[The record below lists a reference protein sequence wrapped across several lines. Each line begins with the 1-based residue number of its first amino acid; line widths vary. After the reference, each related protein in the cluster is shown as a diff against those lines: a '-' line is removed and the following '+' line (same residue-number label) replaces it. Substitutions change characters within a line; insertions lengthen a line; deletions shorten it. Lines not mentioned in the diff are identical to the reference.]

1 MSSPLKIKLF
11 QVFFLV
17 CVILFLASVAQA
29 GSTHHHHQGKPD
41 VISPFEKVG
50 EPLHCILNLHEHFQR
65 NFCPHQKRGAND
77 NAELRADCG
86 GTSSSAIPANASFA
100 KEFSSK
106 TINYGAPSL
115 FVWWVDLPI
124 NNKLLNLPRAID
136 LPPQLTWT
144 ILTGCIIH
152 FPLDFAI
159 SERGCFECGFSCYK
173 FIKPPVF

>member
-1 MSSPLKIKLF
+1 MGSRIKIRFF
-11 QVFFLV
+11 QCLLLV
-17 CVILFLASVAQA
+17 CAVVLFTSVAQA
-29 GSTHHHHQGKPD
+29 GVNMGHQHAHSK
-41 VISPFEKVG
+41 VEAVSPFEKTSVDK
-50 EPLHCILNLHEHFQR
+50 PLHCILNLHEHFQR

-136 LPPQLTWT
+136 LPPQLT
-144 ILTGCIIH
+144 
-152 FPLDFAI
+152 
-159 SERGCFECGFSCYK
+159 
-173 FIKPPVF
+173 